1 MSYPPPDYIAQQG
14 ALFAQQVK
22 VEVDRLNA
30 EYKKQLDAEVAKMI
44 TDLKHDAASRIRP
57 ILVSVIAVIVA
68 GFALLAYAQT
78 RSLNNTY
85 IEFQN
90 GVMALQKEVL
100 ATSNGMKKRLLWLM
114 RRTKSLRRRRACW
127 GTQATNTR
135 VGCRGSRAR
144 RRNLTQKRTG

>member
-100 ATSNGMKKRLLWLM
+100 ATSNGM
-114 RRTKSLRRRRACW
+114 
-127 GTQATNTR
+127 GE
-135 VGCRGSRAR
+135 
-144 RRNLTQKRTG
+144 